1 MITEASVAL
10 TGTQRKSQIFGR
22 NFATEFFLRSVLPVL
37 MLLAI
42 VFPVTISAQSSK
54 KPQKPYALIFG
65 TIWDAQSRPAYGIRI
80 KIRRDD
86 QKKAKWELV
95 SDHRGEFA
103 QRVPPGTADYIV
115 WADIKSKK
123 GDSRSHPVETKV
135 HVENDERVDVA
146 LHLTE

>member
-1 MITEASVAL
+1 MTTEQGAAL
-10 TGTQRKSQIFGR
+10 AGTQHGSQVLGR
-22 NFATEFFLRSVLPVL
+22 SSAPFVLLRSMVTVL
-37 MLLAI
+37 LLAI
-42 VFPVTISAQSSK
+42 ACAGTAHAESSK

-65 TIWDAQSRPAYGIRI
+65 TIWDSQSRPAYGIRI

-103 QRVPPGTADYIV
+103 QRVPAGPADYVI
-115 WADIKSKK
+115 WAETKSKK
-123 GDSRSHPVETKV
+123 GQKGSHPVETKV